1 MGSGAPRLDLE
12 LDAEAGADEALG
24 GLRYPGATPA
34 GPAARIAGLIHALGL
49 RAGAAYVRELEYGRG
64 FLWIPVFVGLGILI
78 YFGLPRE
85 PSLVAVALIAAAA
98 VAAAVKAR
106 GGAFR
111 LQLLVALA
119 AVMCGLT
126 AAKLRTDLSTTS
138 ALARERSVTVT
149 GWVEERTRLGEKG
162 ARIKVRVK
170 SISGV
175 PEDALPRSVRF
186 STRADAR
193 AIAFGD
199 GITVSARLGPPTGP
213 VLPGG
218 HDFAR
223 DDHYRKVG
231 GTGFSF
237 GAPKPADL
245 GPAPYDIR
253 ILQPLQTVRQAVA
266 RRIEAAMPGEAG
278 AIAIALTIGD
288 QGGIPEATKE
298 NLRLSGLAHI
308 LAISGL
314 HMALVAG
321 TAFWALRA
329 LFALFPTLALRFPI
343 KKWAA
348 IGALGTALVYLGI
361 SGGSVSTQRAFVM
374 LAIMLGA
381 ILLDRRA
388 ISLRNV
394 ALAALVVLAIA
405 PESLLGASFQMS
417 FGAAIALVS
426 GYEAVAMYYR
436 ARMAKPEAREFGLWR
451 KLKLWAG
458 GAALTALLAG
468 AATAPFAAFHFQRV
482 APLSLIA
489 NLAAEPFVG
498 LIVMPMGLL
507 GVLAMPFG
515 LETFPLW
522 LMGQGLGAVT
532 WIAATVASWS
542 TDAGVVRAFPPAA
555 LLMLSAGFLWLALWR
570 ERWRLLGIAPMVL
583 AVPVAMLAPQPDI
596 VIDRTGAAM
605 AVRGADGAYRILG
618 GKGAGYA
625 IETWLRADG
634 DMRDP
639 KDKSLRDGV
648 ACDSLGCTA
657 EIGATGMRAALA
669 LDPRALAEDCEAAA
683 VIAGA
688 FDAPAN
694 CPAARA
700 IIDRGGL
707 ARGGSHSLHLK
718 EGEGGP
724 VFRMW
729 TAYPPVRRA
738 WMPPAPD

>member
-1 MGSGAPRLDLE
+1 MAGAPRLDLE
-12 LDAEAGADEALG
+12 LDAEAKADEAFG
-24 GLRYPGATPA
+24 GPRYPGTAPA
-34 GPAARIAGLIHALGL
+34 GAAARIAGLVRAFMLG
-49 RAGAAYVRELEYGRG
+49 AGAAYAREMDYGRG
-64 FLWIPVFVGLGILI
+64 FLWIPVFFGLGILI

-85 PSLVAVALIAAAA
+85 PSLAAVALLAAAA
-98 VAAAVKAR
+98 LAATIRMR

-111 LQLLVALA
+111 LQFIMALA
-119 AVMCGLT
+119 AVLCGLT
-126 AAKLRTDLSTTS
+126 AAKLRTDLSATNT
-138 ALARERSVTVT
+138 LARERSMTVT

-162 ARIKVRVK
+162 ARITVRVK
-170 SISGV
+170 SISGM
-175 PEDALPRSVRF
+175 PQDTLPRSVRF

-193 AIAFGD
+193 AIVYGD
-199 GITVSARLGPPTGP
+199 GITASARLGPPSGP

-223 DDHYRKVG
+223 DDYYRQVG

-237 GAPKPADL
+237 GAPKLAEL
-245 GPAPYDIR
+245 GPAPLDIR
-253 ILQPLQTVRQAVA
+253 ILQPLETLRQQIA

-288 QGGIPEATKE
+288 QGGIPEPTKE

-321 TAFWALRA
+321 TAFWTIRA
-329 LFALFPTLALRFPI
+329 LLALFPTLALRYPI

-348 IGALGTALVYLGI
+348 IGALATAAVYLGI

-374 LAIMLGA
+374 LAIMLVA

-394 ALAALVVLAIA
+394 ALAALVVLVIA
-405 PESLLGASFQMS
+405 PESLLSASFQMS
-417 FGAAIALVS
+417 FGAALALVS
-426 GYEAVAMYYR
+426 GYEAVATYYR
-436 ARMAKPEAREFGLWR
+436 ARMAKPEAREFGLVR
-451 KLKLWAG
+451 KLRLWAG
-458 GAALTALLAG
+458 GAALTAILAG

-489 NLAAEPFVG
+489 NIAAEPFVG

-515 LETFPLW
+515 LETYPLW

-542 TDAGVVRAFPPAA
+542 TEAGVVRAFPPAA
-555 LLMLSAGFLWLALWR
+555 LLLLSAGFLWLALWR

-583 AVPVAMLAPQPDI
+583 AAPVAMLVPQPDI

-618 GKGAGYA
+618 GKGASYA
-625 IETWLRADG
+625 IEMWLRADG

-669 LDPRALAEDCEAAA
+669 LDPRALAEDCAAAA

-694 CPAARA
+694 CPAARS
-700 IIDRGGL
+700 IIDRDGL
-707 ARGGSHSLHLK
+707 ARGGSHSLYLR

-724 VFRMW
+724 VFRVR

-738 WMPPAPD
+738 WMPPGP